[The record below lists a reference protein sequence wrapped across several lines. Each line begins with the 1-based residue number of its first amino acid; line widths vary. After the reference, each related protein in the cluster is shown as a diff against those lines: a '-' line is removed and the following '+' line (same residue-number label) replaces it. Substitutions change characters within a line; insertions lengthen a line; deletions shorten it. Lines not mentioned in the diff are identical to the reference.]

1 MVEAKQDFVGEG
13 TEIPATNRSKYAI
26 DERVLEHELRRRL
39 WEGAIPLKIDLS
51 VNDLFAA
58 EPPRSLYV
66 SVSFSLLILRLD
78 YGSTWELLLLYPGRC
93 KGLVWQV
100 RTPGETRQVRWDVL
114 CFQWVSPQVEPARGS
129 AIWCACRLG
138 PQAGGT
144 SLVTRVS
151 LQR

>member
-13 TEIPATNRSKYAI
+13 TEIPATNRSKYTI

-66 SVSFSLLILRLD
+66 SVSFSLILRVD
-78 YGSTWELLLLYPGRC
+78 YGS
-93 KGLVWQV
+93 
-100 RTPGETRQVRWDVL
+100 
-114 CFQWVSPQVEPARGS
+114 S
-129 AIWCACRLG
+129 
-138 PQAGGT
+138 
-144 SLVTRVS
+144 
-151 LQR
+151 